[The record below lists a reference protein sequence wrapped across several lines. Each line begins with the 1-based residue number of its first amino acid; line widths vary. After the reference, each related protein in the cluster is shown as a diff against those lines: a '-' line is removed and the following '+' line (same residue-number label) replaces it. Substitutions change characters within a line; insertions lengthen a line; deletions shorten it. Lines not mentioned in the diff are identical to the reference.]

1 MIRRFFIDIETLPP
15 DKSEG
20 GHRIREEI
28 ADCSDEEFRRLAL
41 DGDYGRVLTIGLI
54 VEHDKQVIHR
64 GLLGRERQTMMFH
77 LDEARTL
84 RGFWKLLKEFNVK
97 RDLIV
102 GHNVF
107 DFDLAFLYK
116 RSVIQRVRPSVELSF
131 ARYRS
136 QPIFDTMH
144 QWNKWTP
151 RKYVTLDRLAK
162 VLGMDSSKGQGIDGS
177 RVYDKFC
184 AGCHGEIADYCMRDV
199 ELVRDIYYRM
209 SFTGESNGSGGFDPT
224 KDPRPIPGQ
233 DMI

>member
-1 MIRRFFIDIETLPP
+1 MISRIFVDIETLPP
-15 DKSEG
+15 EMSDG
-20 GHRIREEI
+20 GCRVSEEI
-28 ADCSDEEFRRLAL
+28 AAYPDEEFRRLAL

-54 VEHDKQVIHR
+54 VEHDEQVIHR

-84 RGFWKLLKEFNVK
+84 RGFWKLLTGFNAR
-97 RDLIV
+97 RDLVV
-102 GHNVF
+102 GHNLF
-107 DFDLAFLYK
+107 DFDLPFLYK

-144 QWNKWTP
+144 QWNKWSP
-151 RKYVTLDRLAK
+151 RKYVSLDRLAK
-162 VLGMDSSKGQGIDGS
+162 ILGMESSKGQGIDGS

-199 ELVRDIYYRM
+199 ELVRAIYYRM
-209 SFTGESNGSGGFDPT
+209 VFPDDPQPPALYAPT
-224 KDPRPIPGQ
+224 PD
-233 DMI
+233 

>member
-1 MIRRFFIDIETLPP
+1 MTRRIFVDIETLPP
-15 DKSEG
+15 DKSDS

-54 VEHDKQVIHR
+54 VEHDDQVIHR

-84 RGFWKLLKEFNVK
+84 RGFWKLLKGFNVR

-107 DFDLAFLYK
+107 DFDLPFLYK

-151 RKYVTLDRLAK
+151 RKYVSLDRLAK
-162 VLGMDSSKGQGIDGS
+162 VLGMESSKGQGIDGS
-177 RVYDKFC
+177 RIYDKFC
-184 AGCHGEIADYCMRDV
+184 AGCHIEIADYCMRDV

-209 SFTGESNGSGGFDPT
+209 AFLDGNELTLDAHTP
-224 KDPRPIPGQ
+224 D
-233 DMI
+233 

>member
-1 MIRRFFIDIETLPP
+1 M
-15 DKSEG
+15 
-20 GHRIREEI
+20 
-28 ADCSDEEFRRLAL
+28 
-41 DGDYGRVLTIGLI
+41 
-54 VEHDKQVIHR
+54 EHDEQVIHR

-151 RKYVTLDRLAK
+151 RKYVSLNKLAK

-184 AGCHGEIADYCMRDV
+184 EGCHIEIADYCMRDV

-209 SFTGESNGSGGFDPT
+209 SFTGEGDVGGGLEPT
-224 KDPRPIPGQ
+224 KDPSTSPGPEK
-233 DMI
+233 I